1 VAFIEWWSGT
11 PQNRKD
17 ILKESGGG
25 TYVPEAMVDSAR
37 EYETGADSTAYAV
50 YKGMIER
57 SQARTPSVAISA
69 TYSRTG
75 NAVTIK
81 ATVTNLSTVT
91 LSVQNKAAVQAV
103 IYEEYRSSK
112 TNQAGRGSAKAD
124 ISYLRP
130 GRSET
135 FMISVNLS
143 GVVDYARLHYIVLVD
158 YKTTGT
164 QDTGVYDQ
172 LQAVAAVPG
181 DVTPPVVFNVS
192 PSSLSYT
199 VKTGDTTIPANTIN
213 ISGGTGQSWT
223 ASVDADFVQLSNT
236 SGAVPGSTSVT
247 IDKTKLVLGN
257 QTAKILIT
265 DSAGLYERLVLV
277 TVNFTLSAFS
287 VTPTTLTFNY
297 TPGNPI
303 PYSSVLP
310 KGDAGQTWTASANK
324 DWVTLTPTS
333 GQINVSFKVSID
345 PEKLSPG
352 YQEAIVTVS
361 DGGGY
366 QSKTVK
372 VKVTY
377 NVVVVKYNYLPM
389 IIK

>member
-1 VAFIEWWSGT
+1 
-11 PQNRKD
+11 
-17 ILKESGGG
+17 
-25 TYVPEAMVDSAR
+25 M
-37 EYETGADSTAYAV
+37 
-50 YKGMIER
+50 
-57 SQARTPSVAISA
+57 
-69 TYSRTG
+69 
-75 NAVTIK
+75 
-81 ATVTNLSTVT
+81 
-91 LSVQNKAAVQAV
+91 
-103 IYEEYRSSK
+103 
-112 TNQAGRGSAKAD
+112 
-124 ISYLRP
+124 
-130 GRSET
+130 
-135 FMISVNLS
+135 
-143 GVVDYARLHYIVLVD
+143 
-158 YKTTGT
+158 
-164 QDTGVYDQ
+164 
-172 LQAVAAVPG
+172 
-181 DVTPPVVFNVS
+181 
-192 PSSLSYT
+192 
-199 VKTGDTTIPANTIN
+199 
-213 ISGGTGQSWT
+213 
-223 ASVDADFVQLSNT
+223 
-236 SGAVPGSTSVT
+236 
-247 IDKTKLVLGN
+247 
-257 QTAKILIT
+257 
-265 DSAGLYERLVLV
+265 LV